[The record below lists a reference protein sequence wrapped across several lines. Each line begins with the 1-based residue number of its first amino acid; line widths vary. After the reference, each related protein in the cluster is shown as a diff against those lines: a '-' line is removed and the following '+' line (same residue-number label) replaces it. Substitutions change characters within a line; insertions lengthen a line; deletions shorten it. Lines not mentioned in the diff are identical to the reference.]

1 MKNYHKIVGRY
12 VELDSYQRKS
22 TMCLKMLRKVLSSKM
37 LGKVLDATTFL
48 LMSFIVATVVM
59 AAAGI
64 DITQLQSHP
73 QEIHHD

>member
-1 MKNYHKIVGRY
+1 MKNYHKIAGRY

-22 TMCLKMLRKVLSSKM
+22 IMHSKMLKVLSSKM
-37 LGKVLDATTFL
+37 LGKVLDATTFV
-48 LMSFIVATVVM
+48 LMSFIVATAVM

-64 DITQLQSHP
+64 DITQPHSHP

>member
-1 MKNYHKIVGRY
+1 MKHYRKIGNRY

-22 TMCLKMLRKVLSSKM
+22 IMYSKM
-37 LGKVLDATTFL
+37 LGKVLDATAFV
-48 LMSFIVATVVM
+48 LMSFIVATAVM

>member
-1 MKNYHKIVGRY
+1 
-12 VELDSYQRKS
+12 
-22 TMCLKMLRKVLSSKM
+22 MLHSKM
-37 LGKVLDATTFL
+37 LGKVLDATAFV
-48 LMSFIVATVVM
+48 LMSFIIATAVM

>member
-12 VELDSYQRKS
+12 VELDSYQRKPN
-22 TMCLKMLRKVLSSKM
+22 MLHSKM
-37 LGKVLDATTFL
+37 LGKVLDATAFV
-48 LMSFIVATVVM
+48 LMSFIIATAVL

>member
-1 MKNYHKIVGRY
+1 MKHYRKIGNRY

-22 TMCLKMLRKVLSSKM
+22 IMHSKM
-37 LGKVLDATTFL
+37 LGKVLDATAFV
-48 LMSFIVATVVM
+48 LMSFIIATAVM

-73 QEIHHD
+73 QEIHRD

>member
-12 VELDSYQRKS
+12 VELDSYRKPN
-22 TMCLKMLRKVLSSKM
+22 MLHSKM
-37 LGKVLDATTFL
+37 LGKVLDATAFV
-48 LMSFIVATVVM
+48 LMSLIVATAVM

-64 DITQLQSHP
+64 DITQLHSHL

>member
-1 MKNYHKIVGRY
+1 MKHYRKIGNRY
-12 VELDSYQRKS
+12 VELDSYQRKPN
-22 TMCLKMLRKVLSSKM
+22 MLHSKM
-37 LGKVLDATTFL
+37 FGKVLDATAFV
-48 LMSFIVATVVM
+48 LMSFIVATAVL

>member
-22 TMCLKMLRKVLSSKM
+22 IMHSKM
-37 LGKVLDATTFL
+37 LSKVLNATAFV
-48 LMSFIVATVVM
+48 LMSFIVATAVL
-59 AAAGI
+59 AAARI

-73 QEIHHD
+73 QEIHCD

>member
-1 MKNYHKIVGRY
+1 MKHYRKIGNRY

-22 TMCLKMLRKVLSSKM
+22 IMHSKM
-37 LGKVLDATTFL
+37 LGKVLDATAFV
-48 LMSFIVATVVM
+48 LMSFIIATAVM

-64 DITQLQSHP
+64 DITQLQSH

>member
-1 MKNYHKIVGRY
+1 MKHYRKIGNRY

-22 TMCLKMLRKVLSSKM
+22 IMHSKM
-37 LGKVLDATTFL
+37 FGKILDATAFV
-48 LMSFIVATVVM
+48 LMSFIIATAVM

-73 QEIHHD
+73 QEIHRD

>member
-22 TMCLKMLRKVLSSKM
+22 IMHSKM
-37 LGKVLDATTFL
+37 LGKVLDATAFV
-48 LMSFIVATVVM
+48 LMSFIIATAVL

>member
-12 VELDSYQRKS
+12 VELDSYQRK
-22 TMCLKMLRKVLSSKM
+22 LNMLHSKM
-37 LGKVLDATTFL
+37 LGKVLDATAFV
-48 LMSFIVATVVM
+48 LMSFIVATAVM

-64 DITQLQSHP
+64 DITQLHSHP

>member
-22 TMCLKMLRKVLSSKM
+22 TMRLKMLRKVLSSKM

>member
-1 MKNYHKIVGRY
+1 MKHYRKIGNRY
-12 VELDSYQRKS
+12 VQLDSYRKS
-22 TMCLKMLRKVLSSKM
+22 MCLKMLRKVLSSKM
-37 LGKVLDATTFL
+37 LGKVLDATTFV
-48 LMSFIVATVVM
+48 LMTFIIATVVM

>member
-12 VELDSYQRKS
+12 VELDSYQRKPN
-22 TMCLKMLRKVLSSKM
+22 MLHSKM
-37 LGKVLDATTFL
+37 LSKVLDATAFV
-48 LMSFIVATVVM
+48 LMSFIVATAVL

-64 DITQLQSHP
+64 DITQLHSH

>member
-12 VELDSYQRKS
+12 VELDSYQRKNLN
-22 TMCLKMLRKVLSSKM
+22 MFHSKM
-37 LGKVLDATTFL
+37 LGKVLDATAFI
-48 LMSFIVATVVM
+48 LMSFIVATAVM

-64 DITQLQSHP
+64 DITQLHPHPHP

>member
-1 MKNYHKIVGRY
+1 MKHYRKIGNRY

-22 TMCLKMLRKVLSSKM
+22 IMHSKM
-37 LGKVLDATTFL
+37 LGKILDATAFV
-48 LMSFIVATVVM
+48 LMSFIIATAVM

-64 DITQLQSHP
+64 DITQLHSHP

>member
-1 MKNYHKIVGRY
+1 MKHYRKIGNRY

-22 TMCLKMLRKVLSSKM
+22 IMCLKMLRKVLSLKM
-37 LGKVLDATTFL
+37 LGKVLDATTFV
-48 LMSFIVATVVM
+48 LMAFIIATAVM